1 MQRRWLW
8 LPALL
13 LPLVLIPAIGDRY
26 VIYLASEILIFMLF
40 AVSLNLLLGY
50 GGLVSFGH
58 AAYFAIGAYV
68 CAILLT
74 KYQMPFVVA
83 FGSAVAA
90 SALAAFVIGA
100 FCVRLSKIYF
110 AMLTLAFAQFVWAIA
125 FKWIDMTGGDTG
137 LIGVKVPGLL
147 TEPTNFYLFAVVI
160 VAGSMAILWVIVNSA
175 FGRVLVATRENAT
188 RAEFVG
194 VDVRRMQLLAFVISG
209 TFTGVAGALFCLFN
223 RSVYVETA
231 YWTQSAEVLIMAVL
245 GGIHSF
251 IGPALGA
258 GALILL
264 HRITEEFTEYW
275 PTVLAVILLLVL
287 FALPN
292 GLIGLRQRLRHI
304 RFRPERK
311 NA

>member
-13 LPLVLIPAIGDRY
+13 LPLALIPATGDRY

-74 KYQMPFVVA
+74 KYEMPFVVA
-83 FGSAVAA
+83 FGCAVAA

-110 AMLTLAFAQFVWAIA
+110 AMLTLAFAQFIWAIA
-125 FKWIDMTGGDTG
+125 FKWNDMTGGDTG

-194 VDVRRMQLLAFVISG
+194 VDVRRMQLVAFVISG
-209 TFTGVAGALFCLFN
+209 TFSGVAGALYSLFN

-231 YWTQSAEVLIMAVL
+231 WWTQSAEVLIMVVL
-245 GGIHSF
+245 GGIGSF

-258 GALILL
+258 GALIML

-292 GLIGLRQRLRHI
+292 GLIGLRERLLRGRLHPD
-304 RFRPERK
+304 RR

>member
-1 MQRRWLW
+1 
-8 LPALL
+8 
-13 LPLVLIPAIGDRY
+13 
-26 VIYLASEILIFMLF
+26 
-40 AVSLNLLLGY
+40 
-50 GGLVSFGH
+50 
-58 AAYFAIGAYV
+58 
-68 CAILLT
+68 
-74 KYQMPFVVA
+74 
-83 FGSAVAA
+83 
-90 SALAAFVIGA
+90 
-100 FCVRLSKIYF
+100 
-110 AMLTLAFAQFVWAIA
+110 
-125 FKWIDMTGGDTG
+125 
-137 LIGVKVPGLL
+137 
-147 TEPTNFYLFAVVI
+147 
-160 VAGSMAILWVIVNSA
+160 MAILWVIVNSA